1 MDRENVIRA
10 LENCTDKIKCRDC
23 PWEPCDDF
31 DYTHSEYPDG
41 LIKDALELLKE
52 DEKRIADYQRWHENQ
67 KNTIKELLN
76 AQKQIVPQER
86 NGNYFCYCGNRLH
99 KIVETDKFC
108 SRCGRAVKWD
118 G

>member
-1 MDRENVIRA
+1 MRCKRRSRSGRTILILNLHLDA
-10 LENCTDKIKCRDC
+10 AKKC
-23 PWEPCDDF
+23 E
-31 DYTHSEYPDG
+31 
-41 LIKDALELLKE
+41 DALELLKE
-52 DEKRIADYQRWHENQ
+52 DKKRIADYQRWHENQ